1 MNWELIDVQLGLE
14 NVEEERDQIANVCW
28 IVEKAKD
35 FQENTYF
42 CYTDYTNAFHCV
54 DNNKYLWKILKK
66 NWEHQTTLP
75 VSWETCIW
83 VKKQLLVLN
92 MEQLIDSNWEM
103 NTPRL
108 YIVTP
113 LI

>member
-54 DNNKYLWKILKK
+54 DHNKYLWKILKK
-66 NWEHQTTLP
+66 TGSTRPPYLSPEKP
-75 VSWETCIW
+75 VFESR
-83 VKKQLLVLN
+83 
-92 MEQLIDSNWEM
+92 SNC
-103 NTPRL
+103 
-108 YIVTP
+108 
-113 LI
+113 